1 MIAFLLILLILSM
14 VIEVISLNT
23 SFQNISF
30 EFETDRRSTEPG
42 EPFYIVHKVSNT
54 SWLPVT
60 FLRTKILFPRGT
72 VTSKDAAVIMNSFER
87 KSSQHYF
94 LLPRR
99 RLIRRVPAVLGERG
113 LYWFENAE
121 MERGDFL
128 GLKTNF
134 THVWGYSGIIVRPEK
149 LKDSRSVETLSGIVG
164 DFLSKPFLMRDPV
177 LTVGVREYT
186 GTEPMKTISWKKS
199 ASRGKL
205 MVREFDY
212 TRERSCTI
220 VVTGSVDASDSQM
233 DMCARIARTAGEMLM
248 EQGVQLRFF
257 TSAYL
262 QASRPFEVY
271 KSEASRAS
279 DDVFLNQLACLR
291 PGAVAPASKL
301 LDEIGSRSAS
311 QCILIAPFEEPGVY
325 ELQRKISA
333 LTRSETAVI
342 LADDFQEVRG

>member
-42 EPFYIVHKVSNT
+42 KPFYIVHKVSNT

-72 VTSKDAAVIMNSFER
+72 LSAKDAAVIMNSFER

-99 RLIRRVPAVLGERG
+99 RLIRKVPAVLEERG

-128 GLKTNF
+128 GLKTSF
-134 THVWGYSGIIVRPEK
+134 THTWGYSGIVVWPEK

-164 DFLSKPFLMRDPV
+164 DYLSKPFLMRDPV
-177 LTVGVREYT
+177 LAIGVREYT

-220 VVTGSVDASDSQM
+220 VIAGSVNAGEEQM
-233 DMCARIARTAGEMLM
+233 DMCARIARTAGEMLT

-257 TSAYL
+257 TNAYL
-262 QASRPFEVY
+262 QATRPFEIY
-271 KSEASRAS
+271 KAEASRAS
-279 DDVFLNQLACLR
+279 DTVFLDQLARLR
-291 PGAVAPASKL
+291 PGAVASAEKL
-301 LDEIGSRSAS
+301 LDEIGSHSAS
-311 QCILIAPFEEPGVY
+311 QCILIAPSDEPGVY

-333 LTRSETAVI
+333 LTRSETTVI
-342 LADDFQEVRG
+342 LADDFQEVKE